1 VRQNRDHRQ
10 IDEWMDIG
18 KYTAVSSS
26 PRLACTSPPSIHR
39 SIHRSIMSHV
49 GRKIRVALVQFDP
62 QFGEVARNQAT
73 AAELLAP
80 LESADIVVLSEMVF
94 TGYVFNSKQEVAPFV
109 ERGGTGAT
117 FEWCRRQAQ
126 RLGSWVVAGF
136 PEEVV
141 NESDGSSVYYNSMMV
156 VDRTGTLHTI
166 YKKHFLYEQDEHWAA
181 EGPEFVSIHI
191 PEFGQVGLGI
201 CMDLS
206 PYQFKAPFE
215 AFEFGTFHAAAKS
228 TLLIICNGW
237 LFAERDA
244 DLAPGAITSTQNYWA
259 LRLKPLIGSRAN
271 VLICNRTG
279 TERGTTAWLT
289 NERGTGGADEI
300 ECESRNQ
307 VCRLDVCHE
316 AGQAAVY
323 AGTLWQQGSRS
334 VGLYDQVDGGSRVEA
349 WYNGV
354 TRVRVGNTGRCLI

>member
-1 VRQNRDHRQ
+1 
-10 IDEWMDIG
+10 
-18 KYTAVSSS
+18 
-26 PRLACTSPPSIHR
+26 
-39 SIHRSIMSHV
+39 MSHV

-181 EGPEFVSIHI
+181 KPPAGRGPRAGTHAC
-191 PEFGQVGLGI
+191 PQPPP
-201 CMDLS
+201 M
-206 PYQFKAPFE
+206 APPPP
-215 AFEFGTFHAAAKS
+215 T
-228 TLLIICNGW
+228 
-237 LFAERDA
+237 
-244 DLAPGAITSTQNYWA
+244 
-259 LRLKPLIGSRAN
+259 
-271 VLICNRTG
+271 
-279 TERGTTAWLT
+279 
-289 NERGTGGADEI
+289 
-300 ECESRNQ
+300 CES
-307 VCRLDVCHE
+307 CCPSLMLSLL
-316 AGQAAVY
+316 AVPC
-323 AGTLWQQGSRS
+323 S
-334 VGLYDQVDGGSRVEA
+334 VAR
-349 WYNGV
+349 
-354 TRVRVGNTGRCLI
+354 